1 MGDALDPKLIRQM
14 IRPMERDEWK
24 PLLREHQKFVRSS
37 RFGRWQILTV
47 AGLPMPFWQ
56 GDAGDGQIAL
66 SMIDVRKL
74 DFKFAK
80 LTRAA
85 LVGIL
90 GENHSFRG
98 INLVNGLVTDSFLD
112 GADFSMGRLE
122 DVDFSRSSLRG
133 AKFNKANLI
142 GADFENCDL
151 TGADFTGAKLSRAK
165 FLNAILDEV
174 KGFAHP
180 IYLGNPTVE
189 LAQILEHF
197 EGWVVSSEFE
207 QFVKRHDE
215 SILIKG
221 LCAALKTHPEKF
233 GGDND
238 LWQPL
243 SAKSAAVHFGADDFH
258 RLVVAV
264 ATGAPDGRII
274 KSWGSIG
281 LWGEGDIP
289 GCPYGLVSIL
299 KNKDAL
305 DDALFF
311 SEFIPLLESVVE
323 PYRSGL
329 TSVLSELGRLA

>member
-1 MGDALDPKLIRQM
+1 MGDTLDPKLIRQM
-14 IRPMERDEWK
+14 VRPMEREEWR
-24 PLLREHQKFVRSS
+24 PLIRAHQKFVRNS
-37 RFGRWQILTV
+37 GHGNWQILTV
-47 AGLPMPFWQ
+47 AGLPMPFWE
-56 GDAGDGQIAL
+56 GGTGDGQIVL
-66 SMIDVRKL
+66 SMIDVRNL
-74 DFKFAK
+74 DLKFAK
-80 LTRAA
+80 LTSAA
-85 LVGIL
+85 LVGII
-90 GENHSFRG
+90 GENHNFKG
-98 INLVNGLVTDSFLD
+98 VNLVNGLVTDSFLD

-122 DVDFSRSSLRG
+122 DIDFSRSSLRG
-133 AKFNKANLI
+133 AKFNKANLT

-151 TGADFTGAKLSRAK
+151 TGADFTGAKLDRTK
-165 FLNAILDEV
+165 FLNATLDDV
-174 KGFAHP
+174 KGFDYP
-180 IYLGNPTVE
+180 IYLGDPTVE
-189 LAQILEHF
+189 LAQILERF
-197 EGWVVSSEFE
+197 EGWVVGNEFE

-264 ATGAPDGRII
+264 ANGAPEGRII

-289 GCPYGLVSIL
+289 GCPHGLVSIL
-299 KNKDAL
+299 KNKGAM
-305 DDALFF
+305 DDGPFF

-329 TSVLSELGRLA
+329 GSVLSKLGRLV